1 MSATRLAA
9 LPSQTTVTRAT
20 CPGLNQ
26 LPAGRVDPNA
36 VNVLNLYPEPNN
48 GLQQF
53 ASSPNLYEHSNTFDI
68 RTDYNPNEKNQIF
81 FRFSYADDPI
91 YIPGIFGGV
100 ADGGS
105 FQQGVQTAKSDQAV
119 AAYTRVF
126 NQNTINVV
134 RGGFAH
140 LHTTRFGPVGDRTGN
155 SRAIWHS
162 RHSAGQAK
170 TAAFPHSQI
179 GNLANLGSNNFL
191 PSDEVSQTFQ
201 VTDDFTK
208 IYGKHNFKMGIE
220 YQPVKFSTL
229 QPAWSRGQFQY
240 NGGFTDIPNLGSTG
254 GGLAQMLLPPTAATY
269 PGAGGFD
276 YSGGADGI
284 YASNINKTYDAKK
297 YFASYFQDD
306 WKITSKLT
314 LNLGLR
320 WDYFGPINETNGG
333 QANFVPYGAPD
344 GIPAVHYSRHGQI
357 QQGIVYRRYLR
368 WHRLQRLC
376 RSFGAGWHR
385 AQ

>member
-1 MSATRLAA
+1 MYAIAFGCA
-9 LPSQTTVTRAT
+9 PSQTTVTRAT

-140 LHTTRFGPVGDRTGN
+140 LHTTRFGPVGDQNGN
-155 SRAIWHS
+155 SRAI
-162 RHSAGQAK
+162 RH
-170 TAAFPHSQI
+170 P
-179 GNLANLGSNNFL
+179 
-191 PSDEVSQTFQ
+191 
-201 VTDDFTK
+201 
-208 IYGKHNFKMGIE
+208 
-220 YQPVKFSTL
+220 
-229 QPAWSRGQFQY
+229 R
-240 NGGFTDIPNLGSTG
+240 
-254 GGLAQMLLPPTAATY
+254 
-269 PGAGGFD
+269 
-276 YSGGADGI
+276 YSP
-284 YASNINKTYDAKK
+284 
-297 YFASYFQDD
+297 
-306 WKITSKLT
+306 
-314 LNLGLR
+314 GLR
-320 WDYFGPINETNGG
+320 KRRPSHI
-333 QANFVPYGAPD
+333 PD
-344 GIPAVHYSRHGQI
+344 
-357 QQGIVYRRYLR
+357 
-368 WHRLQRLC
+368 C
-376 RSFGAGWHR
+376 
-385 AQ
+385 